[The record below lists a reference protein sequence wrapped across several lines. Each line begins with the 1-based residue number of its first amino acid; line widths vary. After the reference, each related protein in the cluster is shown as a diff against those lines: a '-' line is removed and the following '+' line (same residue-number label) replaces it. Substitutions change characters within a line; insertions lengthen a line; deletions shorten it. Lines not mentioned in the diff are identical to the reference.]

1 MKLRS
6 FLCQVCIQVAL
17 FLLLLMK
24 NFNMYSNIW
33 SLFEITWHI
42 KPLKKCLRKLRPLCL
57 VNEFNRKKLPYYT
70 KECLSKLR
78 FSHNTPSSYWM
89 STLEVSRN
97 KIKMEESP
105 NCCGSFEILHI
116 ATKTRWEVLL
126 LDPIKIYW
134 KPDFFF
140 RYT

>member
-1 MKLRS
+1 
-6 FLCQVCIQVAL
+6 
-17 FLLLLMK
+17 
-24 NFNMYSNIW
+24 
-33 SLFEITWHI
+33 
-42 KPLKKCLRKLRPLCL
+42 
-57 VNEFNRKKLPYYT
+57 
-70 KECLSKLR
+70 
-78 FSHNTPSSYWM
+78 M

-126 LDPIKIYW
+126 LDPKKYTEKQI
-134 KPDFFF
+134 FF